1 MCCTVGPCWL
11 FILNIVVCICR
22 RRKWQPAP
30 VFLPGKFHGQKSLAG
45 YSPWGS
51 QRAWHDLATFTFGIS
66 QVNRELFKEL
76 DENISHRKSPLLP
89 VTETVLLIARKGLQ
103 MGQKLGRIFLCDLP
117 AVSSGEYQQG
127 ISIHSD
133 FICKILVAVRLVAK

>member
-1 MCCTVGPCWL
+1 M
-11 FILNIVVCICR
+11 
-22 RRKWQPAP
+22 
-30 VFLPGKFHGQKSLAG
+30 
-45 YSPWGS
+45 
-51 QRAWHDLATFTFGIS
+51 
-66 QVNRELFKEL
+66 NRELFKEL